1 MPTITGYAVTP
12 VVGFVETTVSLR
24 IDRTEVEEAF
34 EVPLPFLMDRGNDR
48 AGVRQYQGREIPTIE
63 FHFAGHRIWGATA
76 NMLIELRKIIE
87 NQ

>member
-1 MPTITGYAVTP
+1 MCRGVPQLGAHPAVRSELP
-12 VVGFVETTVSLR
+12 L
-24 IDRTEVEEAF
+24 VEEAF
-34 EVPLPFLMDRGNDR
+34 EVPLPFLMDRGNER